1 MDNNANSRRLSAAQI
16 EEQLQTILSFLESVH
31 PTLCGEEG
39 FYPCVELRPI
49 PRGIP
54 KDDKRYFP
62 LTWSLNLW
70 KLDDAGI
77 DRLRKFLER
86 HNGEP
91 TCLFYSVFTYDNHKE
106 VHTRKGAPAKSGKI
120 TTEAALEAQ
129 EIALD
134 FDDIGFTEYT
144 ELVDRFEELG
154 IYALWTC
161 SGHGYQAHI
170 LLSEPLGK
178 DELRTFVYKFRSKG
192 FPCDA
197 NCVDPARVMRLPG
210 TFNNKCFKEERYAS
224 EQVDPPRCEVVQD
237 TSQRY
242 DLSFIMDQLNTLET
256 VSREDEAEC
265 EAPVRKVAQKSSK
278 TAAAESQED
287 TALLRRIEYPYLSEF
302 DLPEAVERML
312 AYTPQGYRNKC
323 LGFLIRFFKNQYKLG
338 KRQISEILDLWS
350 REACDPA
357 YAPEEFKDDFARLY
371 YNYNGL
377 SYDAAL
383 TKKFGGIDF
392 DQMVRLRKQSI
403 HIPNS
408 FFKDFEE
415 LSVAEVRLYLGIKL
429 LEHTDED
436 TSQEALSD
444 LLGVS
449 TRNLRPALQHLIKD
463 GHCYLKRGAPKLKIP
478 NTYHT
483 NRIVSAE
490 EGYMSFSYN
499 DIRAYVM
506 ELCEQSGRTRSNG
519 DLKLYLFFRWKFF
532 SGEIYMS
539 QSNLGKHVGL
549 AQNSISDVVYRLQ
562 ERHFLKVIKKRR
574 SKFIEYCEYV
584 LLR

>member
-1 MDNNANSRRLSAAQI
+1 MDNNVNGRRFTAGQI
-16 EEQLQTILSFLESVH
+16 EEQLQTVLSFLRAVH
-31 PTLCGEEG
+31 PCLVEDTG
-39 FYPCVELRPI
+39 FSPCVELRPI

-70 KLDDAGI
+70 KLDDEGI
-77 DRLRKFLER
+77 ARLRKFLER

-106 VHTRKGAPAKSGKI
+106 VHTKKGAPAKPGKI

-154 IYALWTC
+154 IYALWTS

-178 DELRTFVYKFRSKG
+178 EDLRTFVYKFRSKG

-224 EQVDPPRCEVVQD
+224 ERSNPPRCEIVQD
-237 TSQRY
+237 TNQRY
-242 DLSFIMDQLNTLET
+242 GLSYIMDQLDKLET
-256 VSREDEAEC
+256 VSEEDEAEYAGSIKKG
-265 EAPVRKVAQKSSK
+265 EEKTPVTMPAV
-278 TAAAESQED
+278 EED

-338 KRQISEILDLWS
+338 KRQISEILDIWS
-350 REACDPA
+350 KEACDPVYTA
-357 YAPEEFKDDFARLY
+357 DEFKDDFSRLY

-383 TKKFGGIDF
+383 TKKFGSIDF
-392 DQMVRLRKQSI
+392 EQMIRLRKQNI

-408 FFKDFEE
+408 FFADLEG

-429 LEHTDED
+429 LEHTDES
-436 TSQEALSD
+436 TSQEALSE

-449 TRNLRPALQHLIKD
+449 TRNLRPALQHLVKD
-463 GHCYLKRGAPKLKIP
+463 GHCFIKKGAPKLKIP

-483 NRIVSAE
+483 NRIVSAHD
-490 EGYMSFSYN
+490 GYMSFSYN

-549 AQNSISDVVYRLQ
+549 AQNSISDIVYRLQ
-562 ERHFLKVIKKRR
+562 SRHFLKVIKKRCSR
-574 SKFIEYCEYV
+574 YVESCEYV

>member
-1 MDNNANSRRLSAAQI
+1 MDNNATSRRLSAAQI

-31 PTLCGEEG
+31 PTLCSEEG
-39 FYPCVELRPI
+39 FHPCVELRPI

-54 KDDKRYFP
+54 KDDKRDFP

-154 IYALWTC
+154 IYALWTS

-210 TFNNKCFKEERYAS
+210 TFNNKCFKDARYAS
-224 EQVDPPRCEVVQD
+224 EQADPPRCEVVQD

-242 DLSFIMDQLNTLET
+242 DLTFIMDQLNTLET

-265 EAPVRKVAQKSSK
+265 DAPVRKSRQK
-278 TAAAESQED
+278 ASQ
-287 TALLRRIEYPYLSEF
+287 ALS
-302 DLPEAVERML
+302 
-312 AYTPQGYRNKC
+312 
-323 LGFLIRFFKNQYKLG
+323 LIH
-338 KRQISEILDLWS
+338 ISE
-350 REACDPA
+350 P
-357 YAPEEFKDDFARLY
+357 
-371 YNYNGL
+371 
-377 SYDAAL
+377 
-383 TKKFGGIDF
+383 
-392 DQMVRLRKQSI
+392 
-403 HIPNS
+403 
-408 FFKDFEE
+408 
-415 LSVAEVRLYLGIKL
+415 
-429 LEHTDED
+429 
-436 TSQEALSD
+436 
-444 LLGVS
+444 
-449 TRNLRPALQHLIKD
+449 TRP
-463 GHCYLKRGAPKLKIP
+463 
-478 NTYHT
+478 
-483 NRIVSAE
+483 
-490 EGYMSFSYN
+490 
-499 DIRAYVM
+499 
-506 ELCEQSGRTRSNG
+506 
-519 DLKLYLFFRWKFF
+519 
-532 SGEIYMS
+532 
-539 QSNLGKHVGL
+539 
-549 AQNSISDVVYRLQ
+549 
-562 ERHFLKVIKKRR
+562 
-574 SKFIEYCEYV
+574 
-584 LLR
+584 